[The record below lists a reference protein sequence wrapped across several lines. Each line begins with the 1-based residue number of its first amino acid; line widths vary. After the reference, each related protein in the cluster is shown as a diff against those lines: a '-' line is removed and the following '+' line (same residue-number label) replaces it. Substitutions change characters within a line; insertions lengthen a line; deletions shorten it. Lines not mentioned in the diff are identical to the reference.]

1 MTFFLSK
8 VIILFLSWFHFSL
21 YNFNPFLSFTYNNL
35 FFSNYYCL
43 ILNHTC
49 KLFYYCLIL
58 KKVSVPTEIRPIVMV
73 KNEKVEDDIL
83 CQKLSDFIVTSNI
96 EIHVDVG
103 ELEKKETKTKAYS
116 LLKKNLAKA

>member
-1 MTFFLSK
+1 M
-8 VIILFLSWFHFSL
+8 
-21 YNFNPFLSFTYNNL
+21 
-35 FFSNYYCL
+35 
-43 ILNHTC
+43 
-49 KLFYYCLIL
+49 